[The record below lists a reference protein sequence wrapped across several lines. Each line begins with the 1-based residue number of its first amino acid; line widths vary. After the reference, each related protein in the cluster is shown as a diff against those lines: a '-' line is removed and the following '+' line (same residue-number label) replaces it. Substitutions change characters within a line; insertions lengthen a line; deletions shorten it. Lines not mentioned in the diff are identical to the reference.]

1 MLKNKSI
8 PTIVSILVWFFFSL
22 FPWQA
27 WLESAG
33 FLRFVLDILR
43 FILGMFLY
51 LVPGALTFLY
61 VSEDKNLSPR
71 VLLGGFVVS
80 VFVTGLLGVFAR
92 LFQLNFTFIRWG
104 FALWGAAVILLFLL
118 NDVKVTFRFEKFTW
132 WETVSLLFATSG
144 AIYFAGLAQPPLIHD
159 DAFTYNA
166 LLYYYQHASVLDFQ
180 FPAALDRLE
189 IPRFWIAYWP
199 LTEALISGLS
209 QVDGLIVTGAY
220 LSPALACFS
229 FIGIYSLG
237 RTLGLPRAA
246 AGIAILAQG
255 FSLMRLTKWNQPG
268 NLFFQRLTE
277 DKVVAAFFISLIF
290 ILLAVEYFE
299 KPTVRKLI
307 LVGITALAMVFTHPV
322 QFGMACMIVGVY
334 GLPSLFSKN
343 IRWKYFALIGVLAAV
358 VLIPYTFRFGGGE
371 YSQTLSFSLEDV
383 AENDEFARFGV
394 RRVDIIEGTGFYGIS
409 HYLTRGLPYEVSL
422 VAVVLSLFFFWRHKH
437 ARYVLAA
444 FLVLGVSMFP
454 YTGWIVGMFTTPFQ
468 LWRLTWLMP
477 FGLAFAFLAWAG
489 FEILQRIELARR
501 NAQWTQPA
509 YYLSVFVVMIAL
521 IIFVRPWAT
530 GNLPPTGINMADV
543 YSNYVSTAKLMNEMD
558 ADAPII
564 IGGPDAATNSIIPSL
579 TLKFVPLVFRVQS
592 GGEQTQLWKPLI
604 GDNLSAAERL
614 ARFQENNVEYLL
626 LRGEP
631 EWLIEFQKSYPQ
643 NISLVF
649 KDRRFNFYK
658 LTP

>member
-1 MLKNKSI
+1 MKNKLNL
-8 PTIVSILVWFFFSL
+8 TIVSIITWLFFSL
-22 FPWQA
+22 FPWQV

-33 FLRFVLDILR
+33 FLRFVLEIIR
-43 FILGMFLY
+43 FVLGMALY
-51 LVPGALTFLY
+51 LIPGALTFLY
-61 VSEDKNLSPR
+61 VSEDKNFSPR

-80 VFVTGLLGVFAR
+80 VFATGLLGVLAR
-92 LFQLNFTFIRWG
+92 LFQLNFIFIRWG
-104 FALWGAAVILLFLL
+104 FALWGAAVIFLFLL
-118 NDVKVTFRFEKFTW
+118 HNVEVTFQFEKFTG
-132 WETVSLLFATSG
+132 WEIVSLIFAAGG
-144 AIYFAGLAQPPLIHD
+144 AIYFASLAQPPLIHD

-166 LLYYYQHASVLDFQ
+166 LLYYYQHASALDFQ
-180 FPAALDRLE
+180 FPASLDRLE

-209 QVDGLIVTGAY
+209 KVDGLLIAGAY
-220 LSPALACFS
+220 LPPALACFS

-277 DKVVAAFFISLIF
+277 DKVAAAFFISLVLF
-290 ILLAVEYFE
+290 LLAVEYFE

-334 GLPSLFSKN
+334 GLPSLLNKD
-343 IRWKYFALIGVLAAV
+343 IRWKYIALIVVLAAV

-371 YSQTLSFSLEDV
+371 YSQTLSFSLKDV

-394 RRVDIIEGTGFYGIS
+394 RRVDIIEGTNFYGIS

-437 ARYVLAA
+437 ARFVLAA

-477 FGLAFAFLAWAG
+477 FGLAFAFLAWAV
-489 FEILQRIELARR
+489 FESIQKIKLIEQQK
-501 NAQWTQPA
+501 QWTQPA
-509 YYLSVFVVMIAL
+509 YYLSVFAVMIAL
-521 IIFVRPWAT
+521 IVFVRPWAVE
-530 GNLPPTGINMADV
+530 NLPPTGIDV
-543 YSNYVSTAKLMNEMD
+543 TDFYSNYVSIARSMNEMD
-558 ADAPII
+558 VDAPII
-564 IGGPDAATNSIIPSL
+564 VGGPDAATNSIIPSL

-592 GGEQTQLWKPLI
+592 GGEQTQLWKPLM
-604 GDNLSAAERL
+604 GDNLSPADRL
-614 ARFQENNVEYLL
+614 ARFRESKVEYLL

-631 EWLIEFQKSYPQ
+631 VWLVEFQKTYPE
-643 NISLVF
+643 NISLIF
-649 KDRRFNFYK
+649 TDRRFNFYK